1 MTKYFLLATLFLS
14 TALNLYS
21 QNYKEVKIYLNDI
34 TDIQTLLN
42 SGMEFD
48 HLNYTKDNAIQTFI
62 SDNDFTILQS
72 TGFSYEILIDDWY
85 SHYKNLPKLTE
96 FEKQQFIQQSKDNFN
111 VDGFGFGSMGGFYT
125 LAEINTEL
133 DSMYL
138 QYPNIVTQKFAV
150 DSSIE
155 NRPIYAIKI
164 SDNPTVN
171 ESEPQVH
178 MNALIHAREPQAM
191 MTIMYYMY
199 YLLENYGTDPEVTY
213 LVNNR
218 EIYFIPCINPD
229 GYEYNHQMAPNG
241 GYMWRKNKRDNNGN
255 GTFQEAYDGVDLN
268 RNFGYMWGYNNV
280 GSSGTPSSET
290 YRGTAPFSEPE
301 TQAIRNFANSKNF
314 KTALNYHTYGNYL
327 LYPWGYISSP
337 TPDNAIFDE
346 FSTDMV
352 AYNGYANGQPPAIL
366 YEVNGSSDDWMY
378 GEQGT
383 KPKIFAMTPEVGT
396 TGFWPTQ
403 AEIFPLAIENLQ
415 PNLYYTWVAGSF
427 VKMINPSFSQQYFNP
442 GDFVEISIPQLRNK
456 GLSDANSVALSLSS
470 DNPEITINNGN
481 ISIGNILARTTV
493 NNSQKL
499 SFTLGSGLPADVKVN
514 MIITVS
520 TDGTPMYADTMS
532 FIVGT
537 PVIIFADTTNVITNL
552 WTITATPTNPHWE
565 TTTTSYHSAPNSYT
579 DSKTGNYVDDAT
591 VTMTLK
597 DPINLSTYQHPRLSF
612 WTRYSIEEN
621 YDYGQTKISTN
632 NGSTWISLAG
642 NYTEMGVVANGQ
654 PNEPLYDGTQS
665 TWVQEEMDLTGR
677 NATQNKFQFQLKTD
691 YGVTEDGWYVDDI
704 LVYVYGIVPVELSS
718 FTATAFNTEVVLN
731 WSTSSELNNMGFE
744 IERKSLSNNYGWQTI
759 GFVEGSGSSTITN
772 NYSFTDKNPVRGT
785 LLYRL
790 KQIDFDGSFK
800 FYTTEGVN
808 FEGVYNYALEQNYPN
823 PFNPSTVINYSIPA
837 AGQVNLKIYNLL
849 GSEVAVLVD
858 EYKEAGNYS
867 SEFSTEDLK
876 NGLGS
881 GVYIYTLKAGS
892 FTQTRKM
899 VVLK

>member
-1 MTKYFLLATLFLS
+1 MGSIMTKYFLLVALFLS

-21 QNYKEVKIYLNDI
+21 QNYKEVKIYLNDV

-48 HLNYTKDNAIQTFI
+48 HLFYTKDNAIQTFI

-72 TGFSYEILIDDWY
+72 TGFTYEILIDDWY
-85 SHYKNLPKLTE
+85 SHYSNLPQLTE
-96 FEKQQFIQQSKDNFN
+96 FEKQQFIQQSKTDFN
-111 VDGFGFGSMGGFYT
+111 VGGFGYGSMGGFYT
-125 LAEINTEL
+125 LAEINAKL
-133 DSMYL
+133 DTMYML
-138 QYPNIVTQKFAV
+138 YPNLITQKF
-150 DSSIE
+150 SIGLSVE
-155 NRPIYAIKI
+155 NRPIYAVKI
-164 SDNPTVN
+164 SDNPNVN

-191 MTIMYYMY
+191 MTVMYYMY

-218 EIYFIPCINPD
+218 EIYFVPCINVD
-229 GYEYNHQMAPNG
+229 GYEYNRQTNPNG
-241 GYMWRKNKRDNNGN
+241 GGQWRKNRRNNG
-255 GTFQEAYDGVDLN
+255 GSYGVDLN
-268 RNFGYMWGYNNV
+268 RNFGYMWGYDNI

-290 YRGTAPFSEPE
+290 YRGPSAFSEPE
-301 TQAIRNFANSKNF
+301 TQRIRDFSNTKNF

-337 TPDNAIFDE
+337 SPDNAIFDE

-378 GEQGT
+378 GEQTT

-403 AEIFPLAIENLQ
+403 AEIFPLAIENLM
-415 PNLYYTWVAGSF
+415 PNLYYTWVAGAF
-427 VKMINPSFSQQYFNP
+427 VKMLNPSFSQQYFNP

-456 GLSDANSVALSLSS
+456 GLSDANNVALSLSS
-470 DNPEITINNGN
+470 DNPQITINNGN
-481 ISIGNILARTTV
+481 ISIGNILARSTV

-499 SFTLGSGLPADVKVN
+499 SFTLGAGLAADVKVK
-514 MIITVS
+514 MIVTVS

-537 PVIIFADTTNVITNL
+537 PVIIFADSTNDPAIL
-552 WTITATPTNPHWE
+552 WTITATPTTPKWE
-565 TTTTSYHSAPNSYT
+565 STTTSYHSAPNSYT
-579 DSKTGNYVDDAT
+579 DSKTGNYVNNAT

-597 DPINLSTYQHPRLSF
+597 DPINLSTYQHPRLGF
-612 WTRYSIEEN
+612 WTKYNIEAN
-621 YDYGQTKISTN
+621 WDYGQTKISTN
-632 NGSTWISLAG
+632 NGSTWNPLTG
-642 NYTEMGVVANGQ
+642 NHTEPGVGTFQPNGQ
-654 PNEPLYDGTQS
+654 PLYDGTQT

-677 NATQNKFQFQLKTD
+677 NAVQNKFQFQLKTD
-691 YGVTEDGWYVDDI
+691 GNTVADGWYVDDI
-704 LVYVYGIVPVELSS
+704 IVFVYGIVPVELSS
-718 FTATAFNTEVVLN
+718 FTATASNTEVVLN

-744 IERKSLSNNYGWQTI
+744 IERKSLSDKNGWVTI
-759 GFVEGSGSSTITN
+759 GFVEGSGNSTSIN
-772 NYSFTDKNPVRGT
+772 NYSFTDKNPTKGT

-790 KQIDFDGSFK
+790 KQIDFDGSFRI
-800 FYTTEGVN
+800 YTTEGVN

-823 PFNPSTVINYSIPA
+823 PFNPSTVINYSIPVD
-837 AGQVNLKIYNLL
+837 GNVELTVYNIL
-849 GSEVAVLVD
+849 GSEVAVLVN
-858 EYKEAGNYS
+858 EYKEAGNHS
-867 SEFSTEDLK
+867 VEFSTEDLK
-876 NGLGS
+876 NNLGS

>member
-1 MTKYFLLATLFLS
+1 MTKYFLLAVLFIS
-14 TALNLYS
+14 TSLNIYS

-34 TDIQTLLN
+34 TDIQNLLN

-48 HLNYTKDNAIQTFI
+48 HLVYEKDNSIKTFV
-62 SDNDFTILQS
+62 SDDDFTILQS
-72 TGFSYEILIDDWY
+72 TGFIYEVLIDDWY
-85 SHYKNLPKLTE
+85 THYENLPKLTE
-96 FEKQQFIQQSKDNFN
+96 FEKQQFIQHSKDNFN
-111 VDGFGFGSMGGFYT
+111 VGGFGYGTMGGFYT
-125 LAEINTEL
+125 LAEISAEL
-133 DSMYL
+133 DSMYMM
-138 QYPNIVTQKFAV
+138 YPNIITQKFSV
-150 DSSIE
+150 GLSIE
-155 NRPIYAIKI
+155 NRPIYAVKI

-178 MNALIHAREPQAM
+178 MNSLIHAREPQGM
-191 MTIMYYMY
+191 MTVMYYMY

-218 EIYFIPCINPD
+218 EIYFVLCINPD
-229 GYEYNHQMAPNG
+229 GYEYNRQTNPSG
-241 GYMWRKNKRDNNGN
+241 GGMWRKNRRNNG
-255 GTFQEAYDGVDLN
+255 GSYGVDLN
-268 RNFGYMWGYNNV
+268 RNFGYMWGYNNS
-280 GSSGTPSSET
+280 GSSPYPTDET
-290 YRGTAPFSEPE
+290 YRGPSAFSEPE

-314 KTALNYHTYGNYL
+314 KTALNYHTYSNLL
-327 LYPWGYISSP
+327 LYPWGYINSP
-337 TPDNAIFDE
+337 TPDNAIFVE
-346 FSTDMV
+346 YSTDMV
-352 AYNGYANGQPPAIL
+352 AYNGYENGQPPAIL
-366 YEVNGSSDDWMY
+366 YDVNGSSDDWMY
-378 GEQGT
+378 GEQST
-383 KPKIFAMTPEVGT
+383 KPKIFAMTPEVGS

-415 PNLYYTWVAGSF
+415 PNLYYTWVAGAF

-470 DNPEITINNGN
+470 DNLQITINNGN
-481 ISIGNILARTTV
+481 ISIGNILGRSTV

-499 SFTLGSGLPADVKVN
+499 SFTLGSGLAADVKVK
-514 MIITVS
+514 MIVTVS

-537 PVIIFADTTNVITNL
+537 PVIIFADTTNDPAIL
-552 WTITATPTNPHWE
+552 WNITATPSNPKWE
-565 TTTTSYHSAPNSYT
+565 TTTTNYHSAPNSYT
-579 DSKTGNYVDDAT
+579 DSKTGNYVNNAT
-591 VTMTLK
+591 VTMTSK

-642 NYTEMGVVANGQ
+642 NYTEMGVVSNGQ

-704 LVYVYGIVPVELSS
+704 LVYIYGIVPVELSS
-718 FTATAFNTEVVLN
+718 FTASAFNTEVFLS
-731 WSTSSELNNMGFE
+731 WATSSELNNSGFE
-744 IERKSLSNNYGWQTI
+744 IERKSLSNNNGWQTI
-759 GFVEGSGSSTITN
+759 GFVEGCGNSTTPKD
-772 NYSFTDKNPVRGT
+772 YSFTDKNPIKGI

-790 KQIDFDGSFK
+790 KQIDFDGSYK
-800 FYTTEGVN
+800 FYTAEGVQ
-808 FEGVYNYALEQNYPN
+808 FEGIYDYALEQNYPN
-823 PFNPSTVINYSIPA
+823 PYNPSTVINYSIPV
-837 AGQVNLKIYNLL
+837 AGQVNLTIYNLL
-849 GSEVAVLVD
+849 GSEVTVLVD
-858 EYKEAGNYS
+858 GYKEAGNYS
-867 SEFSTEDLK
+867 VEFSTEDLK
-876 NGLGS
+876 NSLGS
-881 GVYIYTLKAGS
+881 GVYIYTLKSGS

>member
-1 MTKYFLLATLFLS
+1 MGSIMTKYFLLVTFFLS

-21 QNYKEVKIYLNDI
+21 QNYKEVKIYLNDV

-48 HLNYTKDNAIQTFI
+48 HLFYEKDNSIRTFI
-62 SDNDFTILQS
+62 SDNDFEILKS
-72 TGFSYEILIDDWY
+72 AGFSYEILIDDWFNY
-85 SHYKNLPKLTE
+85 YANLPGLTE

-125 LAEINTEL
+125 LAEINAKL
-133 DSMYL
+133 DTMYML
-138 QYPNIVTQKFAV
+138 YPNIITQKFSV
-150 DSSIE
+150 GLSIE
-155 NRPIYAIKI
+155 NRPIYAVKI

-178 MNALIHAREPQAM
+178 MNSLIHAREPQGM
-191 MTIMYYMY
+191 MTVMYYMY

-218 EIYFIPCINPD
+218 EIYFVLCINPD
-229 GYEYNHQMAPNG
+229 GYEYNRQTNPSG
-241 GYMWRKNKRDNNGN
+241 GGMWRKNRRNNG
-255 GTFQEAYDGVDLN
+255 GSYGVDLN
-268 RNFGYMWGYNNV
+268 RNFGYMWGYDNN
-280 GSSGTPSSET
+280 GSSPYPSDET
-290 YRGTAPFSEPE
+290 YRGPSAFSEPE
-301 TQAIRNFANSKNF
+301 TQSIRNFANTKNF

-327 LYPWGYISSP
+327 LFPWGYINTP
-337 TPDNAIFDE
+337 TSDNSIFVE
-346 FSTDMV
+346 FSDDMV
-352 AYNGYANGQPPAIL
+352 VYNGYANGQPPQIL
-366 YEVNGSSDDWMY
+366 YTVNGSTDDWMY
-378 GEQGT
+378 GEQST

-396 TGFWPTQ
+396 SGFWPTQ
-403 AEIFPLAIENLQ
+403 AEIFPLAIENLE
-415 PNLYYTWVAGSF
+415 PNLYYTWVAGAF

-456 GLSDANSVALSLSS
+456 GLSDANNVALSLSS
-470 DNPEITINNGN
+470 DNPQITINNGN

-499 SFTLGSGLPADVKVN
+499 SFTLGSGLAADVKVK
-514 MIITVS
+514 MIVTVS

-537 PVIIFADTTNVITNL
+537 PIIIFADTTNDPAIL
-552 WTITATPTNPHWE
+552 WNITATPSNPKWE
-565 TTTTSYHSAPNSYT
+565 STTTSYHSAPNSYT
-579 DSKTGNYVDDAT
+579 DSKTGNYVNNAT
-591 VTMTLK
+591 VTMTSK

-632 NGSTWISLAG
+632 NGSSWISLAG

-677 NATQNKFQFQLKTD
+677 NATLNKFQFQLKTD

-704 LVYVYGIVPVELSS
+704 LVYIYGIVPVELSS
-718 FTATAFNTEVVLN
+718 FTATAFSNEVVLN
-731 WSTSSELNNMGFE
+731 WATSSELNNMGFE
-744 IERKSLSNNYGWQTI
+744 IERKSLTNNYGWQTI
-759 GFVEGSGSSTITN
+759 GFVEGSGSSTSTN
-772 NYSFTDKNPVRGT
+772 NYSFIDKNPVRGT

-790 KQIDFDGSFK
+790 KQIDFDGSFRI
-800 FYTTEGVN
+800 YTTEGVN

-849 GSEVAVLVD
+849 GSEVAILVN

-867 SEFSTEDLK
+867 VEFSTEDLK
-876 NGLGS
+876 NSLGS

>member
-1 MTKYFLLATLFLS
+1 MGSIMTKYFLLVTLFLS

-21 QNYKEVKIYLNDI
+21 QNYKEVKIYLNNV

-48 HLNYTKDNAIQTFI
+48 HLVYEKDNSIRTFI
-62 SDNDFTILQS
+62 SDNDFEILKS

-85 SHYKNLPKLTE
+85 SYYENLPGLTE

-111 VDGFGFGSMGGFYT
+111 VGGFGFGTMGGFYT
-125 LAEINTEL
+125 LAEINAEL
-133 DSMYL
+133 DTMYL
-138 QYPNIVTQKFAV
+138 QYPNIVTQKFSV
-150 DSSIE
+150 GLSIE
-155 NRPIYAIKI
+155 NRPIYAVKI
-164 SDNPTVN
+164 SDNPNVN

-218 EIYFIPCINPD
+218 EIYFIPCINAD
-229 GYEYNHQMAPNG
+229 GYEYNRINNPG
-241 GYMWRKNKRDNNGN
+241 GGGMWRKNRRNNG
-255 GTFQEAYDGVDLN
+255 GSYGVDLN
-268 RNFGYMWGYNNV
+268 RNFGYMWGYNNI
-280 GSSGTPSSET
+280 GSSPYPSDET
-290 YRGTAPFSEPE
+290 YRGTSAFSEPE
-301 TQAIRNFANSKNF
+301 TQAIRNFANSKNI
-314 KTALNYHTYGNYL
+314 KTTLNYHTSGNYL

-337 TPDNAIFDE
+337 APDNAIFVE
-346 FSTDMV
+346 YSNDMV
-352 AYNGYANGQPPAIL
+352 AYNGYLNGQPPAVL

-378 GEQGT
+378 GEQTT
-383 KPKIFAMTPEVGT
+383 KPKIFAMTPEVGS

-403 AEIFPLAIENLQ
+403 AEIFPLAIENLM
-415 PNLYYTWVAGSF
+415 PNLYYTWVAGEF
-427 VKMINPSFSQQYFNP
+427 VQLLNPSFSQQYFNP

-470 DNPEITINNGN
+470 DNPQITINNGN

-520 TDGTPMYADTMS
+520 TNGTPMYADTMS

-537 PVIIFADTTNVITNL
+537 PIIIFADTTNDPTIL
-552 WTITATPTNPHWE
+552 WNITATPSNPKWE
-565 TTTTSYHSAPNSYT
+565 STTSSYHSAPNSYT
-579 DSKTGNYVDDAT
+579 DSKTGNYVNNAT
-591 VTMTLK
+591 VTMTSK
-597 DPINLSTYQHPRLSF
+597 DPINLSTYQHPRLGF
-612 WTRYSIEEN
+612 WTKYSIEEN
-621 YDYGQTKISTN
+621 WDYGQTKISTN
-632 NGSTWISLAG
+632 NGSTWTPLAG
-642 NYTEMGVVANGQ
+642 NFTEPGVGSFQPNGQ
-654 PNEPLYDGTQS
+654 PLYDGTQS

-677 NATQNKFQFQLKTD
+677 NAVQNKFQFQLKTD
-691 YGVTEDGWYVDDI
+691 GNTTADGWYVDDI
-704 LVYVYGIVPVELSS
+704 IVFIYGIVPVELSS
-718 FTATAFNTEVVLN
+718 FTATAFSNEVVLN
-731 WSTSSELNNMGFE
+731 WATSSELNNMGFQ

-759 GFVEGSGSSTITN
+759 GFVEGSGSSSRTN

-790 KQIDFDGSFK
+790 KQIDFEGSFK

-823 PFNPSTVINYSIPA
+823 PFNPSTVINYAIPT
-837 AGQVNLKIYNLL
+837 AGQVKLTVYNLL

-858 EYKEAGNYS
+858 EYKEAGNYFV
-867 SEFSTEDLK
+867 EFSTEDLE
-876 NGLGS
+876 NSLGS